1 LAESEPASYPGI
13 SSRRE
18 IVRSGGTTTNAEH
31 KPRRAGSRIRPPLSA
46 VLVIVNLAVI
56 LLPLGSIF
64 FFRIYEN
71 QLVQETER
79 ELISQAA
86 LIGAAFEAE
95 LARTGA
101 GAPPPSGRRAGW
113 TPVDPRL
120 DLARV
125 ETLPARSEGR
135 PPAAPPTAAAVA
147 AGKALTPVL
156 DRAQLTTLIGARVLD
171 AQGTAVGGT
180 AEIGLNF
187 AHVPEVAAAL
197 SGRYASALRYR
208 ELENAPSILARI
220 TRGTGVRVFVAM
232 PVAGP
237 VEAGGRVLGAVYL
250 SRTPKS
256 ILRHL
261 YDEREN
267 ALLAAVTMLVL
278 SASLALL
285 TSRTISRPVAELLA
299 RTRRVTRGETAA
311 IAPLERPGTREM
323 AELGQGIALMA
334 AALNRRAEYIRTLAN
349 HVSHEFKTPIAAI
362 QGAAELLQ
370 DHEMTADERRRFA
383 GNIAADGARLKALLD
398 RLMELAKAENTVR
411 SDARAALRPAAEKAA
426 ARLPAGV
433 AARVEVP
440 EGLQARIAEDALAI
454 VLGNLLENA
463 AQHGATE
470 VRITAVRVTA
480 VPVTA
485 GVEGGVEGGAVVLT
499 VADDGRGVSAANRQ
513 RIFDHFFTTRRDQGG
528 TGLGLGIVRALLAAH
543 GGTIEL
549 AEAAAPGTAF
559 RLTLRG

>member
-1 LAESEPASYPGI
+1 M
-13 SSRRE
+13 R
-18 IVRSGGTTTNAEH
+18 V
-31 KPRRAGSRIRPPLSA
+31 RPPLSA

-71 QLVQETER
+71 QLVGETER

-86 LIGAAFEAE
+86 LIGAAYAAE
-95 LARTGA
+95 LRQA
-101 GAPPPSGRRAGW
+101 GGEPPPPAAAGQMPGW

-125 ETLPARSEGR
+125 ETLPARPEGVPSAT
-135 PPAAPPTAAAVA
+135 PPDPTSLA
-147 AGKALTPVL
+147 AGRALSPVL

-208 ELENAPSILARI
+208 ELENAPSVLARI

-232 PVAGP
+232 PVMAERG
-237 VEAGGRVLGAVYL
+237 AGGVLGVVYL

-267 ALLAAVTMLVL
+267 AVLAAATVLVMA
-278 SASLALL
+278 ASLALL

-311 IAPLERPGTREM
+311 IAPLEHPGTREM
-323 AELGQGIALMA
+323 AELGQGIAGMA

-398 RLMELAKAENTVR
+398 RLMELAKAENTAR
-411 SDARAALRPAAEKAA
+411 TDARAALRPAAEKAA
-426 ARLPAGV
+426 ARLPPGV
-433 AARVEVP
+433 AAFMEVP

-463 AQHGATE
+463 AQHGATRIE
-470 VRITAVRVTA
+470 VAAR
-480 VPVTA
+480 P
-485 GVEGGVEGGAVVLT
+485 EGGTVALT
-499 VADDGRGVSAANRQ
+499 VADNGRGVSAANRE
-513 RIFDHFFTTRRDQGG
+513 RIFEHFFTTRREQGG
-528 TGLGLGIVRALLAAH
+528 TGLGLGIVRALLSAH

-549 AEAAAPGTAF
+549 AEAAAPGAVF
-559 RLTLRG
+559 RLTLRA

>member
-18 IVRSGGTTTNAEH
+18 IVRPGGTTTDAEY

-95 LARTGA
+95 LAGTGD
-101 GAPPPSGRRAGW
+101 GAPPPSGGRAGW

-232 PVAGP
+232 PV
-237 VEAGGRVLGAVYL
+237 EAGGRVLGAVYL

-267 ALLAAVTMLVL
+267 AVLAAVTMLVL

-398 RLMELAKAENTVR
+398 RLMELAKAENRVR

-470 VRITAVRVTA
+470 IRVTAVRVTA
-480 VPVTA
+480 
-485 GVEGGVEGGAVVLT
+485 GVEGGAVVLT

>member
-1 LAESEPASYPGI
+1 M
-13 SSRRE
+13 RFR
-18 IVRSGGTTTNAEH
+18 
-31 KPRRAGSRIRPPLSA
+31 PRLSA
-46 VLVIVNLAVI
+46 VLLIVNLAVI

-71 QLVQETER
+71 QLVGETER

-86 LIGAAFEAE
+86 LIGAAFAAE
-95 LARTGA
+95 LEHPDDDAALRPASFGQ
-101 GAPPPSGRRAGW
+101 GW
-113 TPVDPRL
+113 TPVDPQL

-125 ETLPARSEGR
+125 ETLPARPDGV
-135 PPAAPPTAAAVA
+135 PPPTAPTAAALT
-147 AGKALTPVL
+147 AGRALSPVL
-156 DRAQLTTLIGARVLD
+156 GRAQLTTLIGARVLD
-171 AQGTAVGGT
+171 AQGTVVGGT

-208 ELENAPSILARI
+208 ELENAPSILARV

-232 PVAGP
+232 PVVADD
-237 VEAGGRVLGAVYL
+237 RVLGAVYL

-267 ALLAAVTMLVL
+267 AVLAAATVLVL
-278 SASLALL
+278 AASLALL

-299 RTRRVTRGETAA
+299 RTRRVTSGETAA

-323 AELGQGIALMA
+323 AELGQGIARMA
-334 AALNRRAEYIRTLAN
+334 AALNRRAEYIRTLAS
-349 HVSHEFKTPIAAI
+349 HVSHEFKTPLAAI

-370 DHEMTADERRRFA
+370 DHEMTAEERRRFA

-411 SDARAALRPAAEKAA
+411 TEARALLRPAADKAA

-433 AARVEVP
+433 AASIDVP
-440 EGLQARIAEDALAI
+440 AGLQARIAGDALAI

-463 AQHGATE
+463 AQHGA
-470 VRITAVRVTA
+470 AQVRVTA
-480 VPVTA
+480 A
-485 GVEGGVEGGAVVLT
+485 AEGGAVVLT
-499 VADDGRGVSAANRQ
+499 VADDGRGVSAANRE
-513 RIFDHFFTTRRDQGG
+513 RIFEHFFTTRREQGG

-549 AEAAAPGTAF
+549 AEAAAPGAAF
-559 RLTLRG
+559 RLTLRA

>member
-1 LAESEPASYPGI
+1 M
-13 SSRRE
+13 RFR
-18 IVRSGGTTTNAEH
+18 
-31 KPRRAGSRIRPPLSA
+31 PRLSA
-46 VLVIVNLAVI
+46 VLLIVNLAVI

-86 LIGAAFEAE
+86 LIGAAFAAGLERPDAPGG
-95 LARTGA
+95 LMAAPRGA
-101 GAPPPSGRRAGW
+101 SRDAPRAAGW

-125 ETLPARSEGR
+125 ETLPARPEGV
-135 PPAAPPTAAAVA
+135 PPPVSPSAAAVA
-147 AGKALTPVL
+147 AGRALSPVL
-156 DRAQLTTLIGARVLD
+156 DRAQLTTLIGARIVD
-171 AQGTAVGGT
+171 AQGTVVGGT

-208 ELENAPSILARI
+208 ELENAPSVLARV
-220 TRGTGVRVFVAM
+220 TRGTGVRVFVAL
-232 PVAGP
+232 PVVADGQL
-237 VEAGGRVLGAVYL
+237 LGAVYL

-261 YDEREN
+261 YDEHEK
-267 ALLAAVTMLVL
+267 AVLAAATVLVL
-278 SASLALL
+278 ATSLALL

-299 RTRRVTRGETAA
+299 RTRQVTSGETATM
-311 IAPLERPGTREM
+311 APLERPGTREM
-323 AELGQGIALMA
+323 AELGEGIARMA
-334 AALNRRAEYIRTLAN
+334 AALNRRAEYIRTLAR
-349 HVSHEFKTPIAAI
+349 HVSHEFKTPLAAI

-370 DHEMTADERRRFA
+370 DHEMTAEERRRFA

-398 RLMELAKAENTVR
+398 RLMELAKAENAVQT
-411 SDARAALRPAAEKAA
+411 DACTLLRPLVERTA

-433 AARVEVP
+433 AACLDVP
-440 EGLQARIAEDALAI
+440 EGLKVRIAEDALSI

-463 AQHGATE
+463 AQHGA
-470 VRITAVRVTA
+470 RRVS
-480 VPVTA
+480 VTTRR
-485 GVEGGVEGGAVVLT
+485 EDGAVVLT
-499 VADDGRGVSAANRQ
+499 VADDGRGVSAANRE
-513 RIFDHFFTTRRDQGG
+513 RIFEHFFTTRREQGG

-543 GGTIEL
+543 GGGIEL
-549 AEAAAPGTAF
+549 AEAAAPGAVF
-559 RLTLRG
+559 RLTLRA

>member
-1 LAESEPASYPGI
+1 
-13 SSRRE
+13 
-18 IVRSGGTTTNAEH
+18 
-31 KPRRAGSRIRPPLSA
+31 
-46 VLVIVNLAVI
+46 
-56 LLPLGSIF
+56 
-64 FFRIYEN
+64 
-71 QLVQETER
+71 
-79 ELISQAA
+79 
-86 LIGAAFEAE
+86 
-95 LARTGA
+95 
-101 GAPPPSGRRAGW
+101 
-113 TPVDPRL
+113 
-120 DLARV
+120 
-125 ETLPARSEGR
+125 
-135 PPAAPPTAAAVA
+135 VA
-147 AGKALTPVL
+147 AGQALTPVL
-156 DRAQLTTLIGARVLD
+156 GRAQLTTLIGARVLD
-171 AQGTAVGGT
+171 ERGTVVGGT

-232 PVAGP
+232 PV
-237 VEAGGRVLGAVYL
+237 EAGGRVLGAVYL

-261 YDEREN
+261 YDERDN
-267 ALLAAVTMLVL
+267 AVLAAATVVVL
-278 SASLALL
+278 AASLALL

-299 RTRRVTRGETAA
+299 RTRRVTSGETAA
-311 IAPLERPGTREM
+311 MAPLARPGTREM
-323 AELGQGIALMA
+323 AELGQGIARMA
-334 AALNRRAEYIRTLAN
+334 AALNRRAEYIRTLAS

-411 SDARAALRPAAEKAA
+411 TDARAALRPVAEKAA
-426 ARLPAGV
+426 AHLPAGV
-433 AARVEVP
+433 AACIDLP

-463 AQHGATE
+463 AQHGAT
-470 VRITAVRVTA
+470 RVGLKA
-480 VPVTA
+480 RA
-485 GVEGGVEGGAVVLT
+485 EGGAVVLS
-499 VADDGRGVSAANRQ
+499 VADNGRGVSAANRE
-513 RIFDHFFTTRRDQGG
+513 RIFDHFFTTRREQGG

-549 AEAAAPGTAF
+549 AEAAPPGAVF
-559 RLTLRG
+559 RLTLRA